1 MHAQVAEQHV
11 RKRRCCRAEPNR
23 KKGQNLTPA
32 EQLRL
37 RNLGYGSPEA
47 KSKGNKQ
54 KPKSPEEARK
64 DAAHNEED
72 FDADKLG
79 LLMDGTPKSRGY
91 KSVHTLVSTVVKQ
104 YLRIRVICLIQVID
118 TLKCVAG
125 CQVRII

>member
-1 MHAQVAEQHV
+1 MAEQHI

-23 KKGQNLTPA
+23 KKGQDLTPA

-79 LLMDGTPKSRGY
+79 LLMDGTPKSKGY
-91 KSVHTLVSTVVKQ
+91 KSVYTLVSTIVEQ
-104 YLRIRVICLIQVID
+104 QFFIRVICVTRLID
-118 TLKCVAG
+118 TLKDLAG
-125 CQVRII
+125 CQIRIT